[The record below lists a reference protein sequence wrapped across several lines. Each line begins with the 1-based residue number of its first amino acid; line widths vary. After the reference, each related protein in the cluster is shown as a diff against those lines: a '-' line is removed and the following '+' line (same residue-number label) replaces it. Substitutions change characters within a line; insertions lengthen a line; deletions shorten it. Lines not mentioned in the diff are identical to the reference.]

1 LRPELSVV
9 IPVFNERATLLELL
23 ERVAAVPVDKE
34 IIVVD
39 DGSTDGTR
47 ELLASQVE
55 GRERIKV
62 LYHPANQGKGAAIR
76 TGLEAVSG
84 RAVIIQD
91 ADLEYE
97 PQDFLKLLAV
107 FDPERRPVV
116 YGSRILGQRQ
126 GRTEGRPIK
135 AYYMGGRL
143 VSLAASLIFGVWITD
158 EPTCYKLFA
167 SDLIKRTPLSCRG
180 FEFCPEITAKVI
192 RQGFRI
198 EEVPISY
205 RPRSLGEGKKIRWQ
219 DGLEAI
225 WTLLRYRF
233 WRPPRDREP

>member
-1 LRPELSVV
+1 MRPDLSVI

-47 ELLASQVE
+47 ELLAGQVE
-55 GRERIKV
+55 GRDRIKV

-76 TGLEAVSG
+76 TGLKAVSG

-97 PQDFLKLLAV
+97 PQEFLRLLAA

-135 AYYMGGRL
+135 TYYLGGRL

-158 EPTCYKLFA
+158 EPTCYKLFDA
-167 SDLIKRTPLSCRG
+167 EIIKRTPLNCRG

-205 RPRSLGEGKKIRWQ
+205 RPRSIGQGKKIRWRH
-219 DGLEAI
+219 GLEAV

-233 WRPPRDREP
+233 WRPPRERKT